1 MTSVVYAL
9 MAFTFDIA
17 AFFALL
23 DLTSWPAP
31 CHSRFHIHAPMLRLH
46 HMQLALLTLIR
57 KGQFIFRP
65 RPRPHID
72 DYGIFPN
79 QTDFDFRQ
87 QMCRTVQCTV
97 RYNNNYSVL
106 FFHYC
111 QKISSFIIKLNFLD
125 HCAMHMQYT

>member
-1 MTSVVYAL
+1 MHSWLLPSTSQ
-9 MAFTFDIA
+9 
-17 AFFALL
+17 
-23 DLTSWPAP
+23 
-31 CHSRFHIHAPMLRLH
+31 HSSHSSISPRGLRLATH
-46 HMQLALLTLIR
+46 D
-57 KGQFIFRP
+57 FIFTRLCY
-65 RPRPHID
+65 
-72 DYGIFPN
+72 DYITCNWPCSLLFVKAN
-79 QTDFDFRQ
+79 SYFARARARILMTMEFFQIKLFRQ